1 MAHERDII
9 RNKVLSLDGHPI
21 SLDAYDFSFQATR
34 AGLTWQCLEEIGQFI
49 DKGDWDVK
57 TTLKGYGV
65 PGMLK
70 LEALLAAD
78 LEGSTL
84 LYLPR
89 SDARLSPFAV
99 GGDPAIFYEPN
110 TEGVDRPNIKNKPT
124 EFTAT
129 LNLASGQEPCLN
141 GQVIYCNRSKVP
153 APIGA
158 GVVTPDPVT
167 LGELLERDDVAI
179 PAVPATMARFT
190 VHVSKMTGTGRI
202 TVKAEVLSDTSGFA
216 TPVVRYTFPLFVSD
230 TPVGTNVVIVN
241 GSKSQTVTLD
251 GDVLSLPAE
260 TEWTIKLT
268 VTDTDTDAA
277 VEIIAAGAIYLK

>member
-1 MAHERDII
+1 VANPRDII

-21 SLDAYDFSFQATR
+21 SLDVYDFTLSFTR
-34 AGLTWQCLEEIGQFI
+34 TALTHQCLEERGQFI
-49 DKGDWDVK
+49 DKGDFDGK
-57 TTLKGYGV
+57 ASLKGYGI
-65 PGMLK
+65 PAMKK
-70 LEALLAAD
+70 LEALLALD

-89 SDARLSPFAV
+89 ADTRNSPFAV
-99 GGDPAIFYEPN
+99 PGDPAIFFEPN
-110 TEGVDRPNIKNKPT
+110 VEGVDEPTVKNKIV
-124 EFTAT
+124 EFTAP

-167 LGELLERDDVAI
+167 LGELLAHDDAAI
-179 PAVPATMARFT
+179 PRVNATMARFT

-202 TVKAEVLSDTSGFA
+202 TVKAEVLSDTTGFGS
-216 TPVVRYTFPLFVSD
+216 PVVRYTFPLFVSSAP
-230 TPVGTNVVIVN
+230 TGTDVPLVS
-241 GSKSQTVTLD
+241 GSRSQTVTLD

-260 TEWTIKLT
+260 TQWTIKLT
-268 VTDTDTDAA
+268 VTDSDTDAA
-277 VEIIAAGAIYLK
+277 VEIIAAGEIYPK